1 MPRRVQLEEQPGH
14 LVRRL
19 QQIAVALFLEETAGQ
34 DITPVQ
40 FAALQAVENQAGLDQ
55 RSLAAT
61 VALDTST
68 LAGVVDR
75 LEARG
80 LLERQASPS
89 DRRVRLLA
97 ITQAGRAALATAR
110 PGMLRAQ
117 KNLLQP
123 LNATERAEFV
133 RLLGHLVNAHNQRSR
148 APRQA

>member
-1 MPRRVQLEEQPGH
+1 MPRRVQLEDQPGH

-97 ITQAGRAALATAR
+97 ITQAGRSALAAAR
-110 PGMLRAQ
+110 PGMLRTQ
-117 KNLLQP
+117 KRLLQP

-133 RLLGHLVNAHNQRSR
+133 RLLGHLVHANNQRSR